1 MPTRG
6 PTRFSKK
13 LLFSGVFVSGTLL
26 ASSHCSAATFDINLS
41 NKSAQVRYATVI
53 GGSTLG
59 RTESSAEF
67 LYTESSKYVLDFGL
81 LVIDVAGSK
90 SPGLEV
96 GVGPKLYFADGDN
109 GHTVA
114 IGLGGQLRY
123 KIPGLQRVNFG
134 LDGYYAPNIVS
145 FANAKNMY
153 EVGIR
158 LGYEILPTAD
168 VYTGYRRVHADFDK
182 GDETLDEAIIFG
194 LKVSF

>member
-1 MPTRG
+1 MPTRSLRHFNHG
-6 PTRFSKK
+6 
-13 LLFSGVFVSGTLL
+13 LLLSGVLLSSTLMSNNSTA
-26 ASSHCSAATFDINLS
+26 ASFDLNLS

-59 RTESSAEF
+59 RTESSAAF
-67 LYTESSKYVLDFGL
+67 LYTESEKYVVDFRL

-96 GVGPKLYFADGDN
+96 GVGPKFYYADGDN
-109 GHTVA
+109 GQAVA

-134 LDGYYAPNIVS
+134 LDGYYAPDIVS
-145 FANAKNMY
+145 FADASSMY
-153 EVGIR
+153 EVGLR

-168 VYTGYRRVHADFDK
+168 VYVGYRRIHADFDL
-182 GDETLDEAIIFG
+182 GAETLDESVMIG
-194 LKVSF
+194 LKISF